1 MYKEELAKRNEGVVI
16 LANQRSSVVW
26 LEDFPALTD
35 ACARP
40 PAIGKEKVRSL
51 THPGVFKII
60 TLIYVYNTIK
70 RETT

>member
-1 MYKEELAKRNEGVVI
+1 MVI

-35 ACARP
+35 ARARL
-40 PAIGKEKVRSL
+40 PAVGKEKFRSL
-51 THPGVFKII
+51 THPGLFMII
-60 TLIYVYNTIK
+60 TMIYVYNTIK